1 MYVFLQFKNN
11 FIENTLNI
19 LYNNVI
25 IFWEKNMKEKKSKA
39 RINAVKNN
47 FFALHL
53 VWKMCPRMV
62 VHMACSKALYYFGW
76 LFYSAFFMRY
86 VINALQAGETFQAIM
101 IFIGITVAVFASMAF
116 YNSYILGSVK
126 PVTDTE
132 VNKKLYRKLF
142 KKSRNVELE
151 CFENSDFYDKYTLA
165 MKNADTRI
173 IETVDQLFGLLFGFV
188 ASICAFVFM
197 FQVDTLSV
205 TFILLPIIGNFYF
218 RILNSRVD
226 YQRNKEMAPHNR
238 RIDYINRIMYLKD
251 YAKEIRL
258 TNIFNLLKRQYTDA
272 ITGVADVTKKFVLK
286 SAFLHWFYVMFTFT
300 FIFEG
305 LLIYGAYRTL
315 VSNTM
320 TLPQLA
326 VLTSMMVST
335 TWILIGF
342 TDSVTASFK
351 NGLFVDYLRT
361 FLEYEEKIPEDYDGA
376 DPGNTIESID
386 FRNVS
391 FAYKDLPVLTDLN
404 MKFEGKKT
412 YALVGH
418 NGAGKSTII
427 KLLLRFYDP
436 TKGEILL
443 NGRNI
448 KEYNLQKYRALFA
461 TAFQDNRMFSMSVAD
476 NVTLGENI
484 PAEQRDAIVTD
495 ALKLSG
501 VYDKVMSLPQGI
513 NTTLTREFDDKGAV
527 LSGGEFQKIVVSRA
541 FARNCPIKVFDEP
554 SSALDP
560 IAEYQLFDNILKACH
575 ENTLLFISHRL
586 SSVQNADHVF
596 LLEHGQVKEEGTHR
610 ELMNRKGLYAD
621 MYQKQAENYLADKAK
636 QTEGIWA

>member
-1 MYVFLQFKNN
+1 MAV
-11 FIENTLNI
+11 
-19 LYNNVI
+19 
-25 IFWEKNMKEKKSKA
+25 A
-39 RINAVKNN
+39 R
-47 FFALHL
+47 LL
-53 VWKMCPRMV
+53 
-62 VHMACSKALYYFGW
+62 SYFGW

-101 IFIGITVAVFASMAF
+101 IFIGITVAVFAAMAL
-116 YNSYILGSVK
+116 YNSFIQGYVS
-126 PVTDTE
+126 PVTNATL
-132 VNKKLYRKLF
+132 NKKLYQKLF

-165 MKNADTRI
+165 MKNADTRLY
-173 IETVDQLFGLLFGFV
+173 ETVDQLFSVLFGFI
-188 ASICAFVFM
+188 ASIFAFIFM
-197 FQVDTLSV
+197 FQVDGFSV
-205 TFILLPIIGNFYF
+205 LFILFPIIGNFVF
-218 RILNSRVD
+218 RRMINHIEYKRQQD
-226 YQRNKEMAPHNR
+226 MAPHNR

-258 TNIFNLLKRQYTDA
+258 TNIFNLLKRQYTEA
-272 ITGVADVTKKFVLK
+272 ITGVADVCKKYIMK
-286 SAFLHWFYVMFTFT
+286 SVGLHWLWVMFTFS

-305 LLIYGAYRTL
+305 LLVYGAYRTL
-315 VSNTM
+315 VSETM
-320 TLPQLA
+320 TLAQLA
-326 VLTSMMVST
+326 VITSMMVST

-351 NGLFVDYLRT
+351 NGLFVEYLRS

-376 DPGNTIESID
+376 DPGTEIDSIE
-386 FRNVS
+386 FRNVG
-391 FAYKDLPVLTDLN
+391 FAYKDVPVLKNLN

-436 TKGEILL
+436 TEGEILL

-461 TAFQDNRMFSMSVAD
+461 TAFQDNRMFSMTVAD
-476 NVTLGENI
+476 NVTLGEDI
-484 PAEQRDAIVTD
+484 PENEREQVVTD

-501 VYDKVMSLPQGI
+501 VYEKVMSLPLGI

-541 FARNCPIKVFDEP
+541 FARRCPIKVFDEP

-560 IAEYQLFDNILKACH
+560 IAEYKLFDNILKACK

-596 LLEHGQVKEEGTHR
+596 LLENGEVVEEGTHR
-610 ELMNRKGLYAD
+610 ELMARRGLYAD
-621 MYQKQAENYLADKAK
+621 MYQKQAENYLADKTK

>member
-1 MYVFLQFKNN
+1 MASKKINSIKNN
-11 FIENTLNI
+11 F
-19 LYNNVI
+19 Y
-25 IFWEKNMKEKKSKA
+25 
-39 RINAVKNN
+39 
-47 FFALHL
+47 ALSL
-53 VWKMCPRMV
+53 VWKMCPIPV
-62 VHMACSKALYYFGW
+62 IHMALSRLLYYFGW

-86 VINALQAGETFQAIM
+86 VINALQSGESFQAIM
-101 IFIGITVAVFASMAF
+101 IFIGITVAVFASMAL
-116 YNSYILGSVK
+116 YNSYIQGYVA
-126 PVTDTE
+126 PVANASL
-132 VNKKLYRKLF
+132 NKQLYQKLF
-142 KKSRNVELE
+142 KKARNVELE

-165 MKNADTRI
+165 MKNADTNLYN
-173 IETVDQLFGLLFGFV
+173 TVDQLFGVLFGFV

-197 FQVDTLSV
+197 FKVDKLSV

-218 RILNSRVD
+218 RILNSRID
-226 YQRNKEMAPHNR
+226 YKRNKEMAPHNR

-258 TNIFNLLKRQYTDA
+258 TKIFNLLKRQYTDA

-320 TLPQLA
+320 NLPQLA

-342 TDSVTASFK
+342 TDSVTNSIK

-376 DPGNTIESID
+376 DPGEKIESLE

-391 FAYKDLPVLTDLN
+391 FAYKDTPVLSGLN
-404 MKFEGKKT
+404 MKFQGGKT

-436 TKGEILL
+436 TEGEIFL

-476 NVTLGENI
+476 NVTLGENLT
-484 PAEQRDAIVTD
+484 AEQQKEIVTE
-495 ALKLSG
+495 ALQLSG
-501 VYDKVMSLPQGI
+501 VYDKIMSLPQGM
-513 NTTLTREFDDKGAV
+513 NTTLTREFDDEGAV
-527 LSGGEFQKIVVSRA
+527 LSGGEFQKIVVARA
-541 FARNCPIKVFDEP
+541 FARRCPIKVFDEP

-560 IAEYQLFDNILKACH
+560 IAEYKLFDNILKACK
-575 ENTLLFISHRL
+575 ENTLIFISHRL

-596 LLEHGQVKEEGTHR
+596 LLEQGQVREEGSHR
-610 ELMNRKGLYAD
+610 ELMKLGGLYAD
-621 MYQKQAENYLADKAK
+621 MYQKQAENYLADKSK

>member
-1 MYVFLQFKNN
+1 
-11 FIENTLNI
+11 
-19 LYNNVI
+19 
-25 IFWEKNMKEKKSKA
+25 MKEKKSKA
-39 RINAVKNN
+39 RINAVRNN
-47 FFALHL
+47 FFALRL
-53 VWKMCPRMV
+53 VWKMCPQMV
-62 VHMACSKALYYFGW
+62 IHMACAKALYYFGW

-86 VINALQAGETFQAIM
+86 VINALQIGETFRAIM

-126 PVTDTE
+126 PVTDTI
-132 VNKKLYRKLF
+132 VNKKLYQKLF

-197 FQVDTLSV
+197 FQVDSLSV
-205 TFILLPIIGNFYF
+205 AFILLPIIGNFYF

-376 DPGNTIESID
+376 DPGNTIESIE

-391 FAYKDLPVLTDLN
+391 FAYKDVPVLTDLN

-436 TKGEILL
+436 TEGEILL

-484 PAEQRDAIVTD
+484 PADQRDAIVTD

-513 NTTLTREFDDKGAV
+513 NTTLTREFDDNGAV

-560 IAEYQLFDNILKACH
+560 IAEYQLFDNILKACR

-596 LLEHGQVKEEGTHR
+596 LLEHGQAKEEGTHR
-610 ELMNRKGLYAD
+610 ELMNRNGLYAD
-621 MYQKQAENYLADKAK
+621 MYQKQAENYLADKTK

>member
-1 MYVFLQFKNN
+1 MA
-11 FIENTLNI
+11 
-19 LYNNVI
+19 
-25 IFWEKNMKEKKSKA
+25 EKKLKSK
-39 RINAVKNN
+39 INAVRNN
-47 FFALHL
+47 FYALRL
-53 VWKMCPRMV
+53 VWKMCPV
-62 VHMACSKALYYFGW
+62 PVIHLAVGKLLYYFGW

-86 VINALQAGETFQAIM
+86 VINALQNGETFRAIM
-101 IFIGITVAVFASMAF
+101 FFIIITVGVFASIAL
-116 YNSYILGSVK
+116 YNSFILGYIS
-126 PVTDTE
+126 PVADATL
-132 VNKKLYRKLF
+132 NKKLYQKLF

-165 MKNADTRI
+165 MKNADKQLLG
-173 IETVDQLFGLLFGFV
+173 TVDQLFGVFFGFI
-188 ASICAFVFM
+188 ASICAFIFM
-197 FQVDTLSV
+197 FQVDRLSV
-205 TFILLPIIGNFYF
+205 IFIFLPIIGNFYF
-218 RILNSRVD
+218 RRLNTHVD

-315 VSNTM
+315 VSYTM

-361 FLEYEEKIPEDYDGA
+361 FLEYEEKIPEDYDGT
-376 DPGNTIESID
+376 DPGTTIDSIE

-391 FAYKDLPVLTDLN
+391 FAYKDVTVLTNLN

-436 TKGEILL
+436 TEGEILL

-484 PAEQRDAIVTD
+484 PESEKEAVVTE

-501 VYDKVMSLPQGI
+501 VYEKVMSLPQGI
-513 NTTLTREFDDKGAV
+513 NTTLTREFDDNGAV

-541 FARNCPIKVFDEP
+541 FARRCPIKVFDEP

-560 IAEYQLFDNILKACH
+560 IAEYQLFDNILKSCK

-610 ELMNRKGLYAD
+610 ELMAMQGLYAD
-621 MYQKQAENYLADKAK
+621 MYQKQAENYLADKTK

>member
-1 MYVFLQFKNN
+1 MASKKINSIKNN
-11 FIENTLNI
+11 F
-19 LYNNVI
+19 Y
-25 IFWEKNMKEKKSKA
+25 
-39 RINAVKNN
+39 
-47 FFALHL
+47 ALSL
-53 VWKMCPRMV
+53 VWKMCPIPV
-62 VHMACSKALYYFGW
+62 IHMALSRLLYYFGW

-86 VINALQAGETFQAIM
+86 VINALQSGESFQAIM
-101 IFIGITVAVFASMAF
+101 IFIGITVAVFASIAL
-116 YNSYILGSVK
+116 YNSYIQGYVA
-126 PVTDTE
+126 PVANASL
-132 VNKKLYRKLF
+132 NKQLYQKLF
-142 KKSRNVELE
+142 KKARNVELE

-165 MKNADTRI
+165 MKNADTNLYN
-173 IETVDQLFGLLFGFV
+173 TVDQLFGVLFGFV

-197 FQVDTLSV
+197 FKVDKLSV

-218 RILNSRVD
+218 RILNSRID
-226 YQRNKEMAPHNR
+226 YKRNKEMAPHNR

-258 TNIFNLLKRQYTDA
+258 TKIFNLLKRQYTDA

-320 TLPQLA
+320 NLPQLA

-342 TDSVTASFK
+342 TDSVTNSIK

-376 DPGNTIESID
+376 DPGDKIESLE

-391 FAYKDLPVLTDLN
+391 FAYKDTPVLSGLN
-404 MKFEGKKT
+404 MKFQGGKT

-436 TKGEILL
+436 TEGEIFL

-476 NVTLGENI
+476 NVTLGENLT
-484 PAEQRDAIVTD
+484 AEQQKEIVTE
-495 ALKLSG
+495 ALQLSG
-501 VYDKVMSLPQGI
+501 VYDKIMSLPQGM
-513 NTTLTREFDDKGAV
+513 NTTLTREFDDEGAV
-527 LSGGEFQKIVVSRA
+527 LSGGEFQKIVVARA
-541 FARNCPIKVFDEP
+541 FARRCPIKVFDEP

-560 IAEYQLFDNILKACH
+560 IAEYKLFDNILKACK

-596 LLEHGQVKEEGTHR
+596 LLEQGQVREEGSHR
-610 ELMNRKGLYAD
+610 ELMKLGGLYAD
-621 MYQKQAENYLADKAK
+621 MYQKQAENYLADKSK

>member
-1 MYVFLQFKNN
+1 MAKKPKTKVHAVRNN
-11 FIENTLNI
+11 I
-19 LYNNVI
+19 Y
-25 IFWEKNMKEKKSKA
+25 
-39 RINAVKNN
+39 
-47 FFALHL
+47 ALRL
-53 VWKMCPRMV
+53 VWKMCPRRV
-62 VHMACSKALYYFGW
+62 VHMALARLLYYFGW

-86 VINALQAGETFQAIM
+86 VINALQTGETFRAIM
-101 IFIGITVAVFASMAF
+101 IFIGITIAVFASMAL
-116 YNSYILGSVK
+116 YNSFIQGSVK
-126 PVTDTE
+126 PATDAE
-132 VNKKLYRKLF
+132 INKKLYQKLF

-165 MKNADTRI
+165 MKNADTRLV
-173 IETVDQLFGLLFGFV
+173 ETVDMLFGLLFGFI
-188 ASICAFVFM
+188 ASICAFIFM
-197 FQVDTLSV
+197 FQVDRLSV
-205 TFILLPIIGNFYF
+205 AFILLPIIGNFFF
-218 RILNSRVD
+218 RILNSRID
-226 YQRNKEMAPHNR
+226 YKRNKEMAPHNR

-272 ITGVADVTKKFVLK
+272 ITGVADVTKKFVWK

-315 VSNTM
+315 VSETM

-361 FLEYEEKIPEDYDGA
+361 FLEYEEKIPEDYDGD
-376 DPGNTIESID
+376 DPGTEIESLE

-391 FAYKDLPVLTDLN
+391 FAYKDDVVLSNLN
-404 MKFEGKKT
+404 MKFNGGKT

-418 NGAGKSTII
+418 NGAGKSTLI

-436 TKGEILL
+436 TEGEILL

-448 KEYNLQKYRALFA
+448 KEYNLQKYRSLFA

-476 NVTLGENI
+476 NVTLGEDI
-484 PAEQRDAIVTD
+484 PADQREQIVVD

-501 VYDKVMSLPQGI
+501 VYDKVTSLPNGI
-513 NTTLTREFDDKGAV
+513 DTTLTREFDDNGAV

-541 FARNCPIKVFDEP
+541 FARQCPIKVFDEP

-560 IAEYQLFDNILKACH
+560 IAEYKLFDNILKACRK
-575 ENTLLFISHRL
+575 NTLLFISHRL

-596 LLEHGQVKEEGTHR
+596 LLENGQVREEGTHR
-610 ELMNRKGLYAD
+610 ELMKKKGIYAD
-621 MYQKQAENYLADKAK
+621 MYQKQAENYLADKSK
-636 QTEGIWA
+636 QKEGIWA

>member
-1 MYVFLQFKNN
+1 
-11 FIENTLNI
+11 
-19 LYNNVI
+19 
-25 IFWEKNMKEKKSKA
+25 MKEKNKSK
-39 RINAVKNN
+39 RINTVKNN
-47 FFALHL
+47 FYALSL
-53 VWKMCPRMV
+53 VWKMCPRQV
-62 VHMACSKALYYFGW
+62 IHRAISKFLYYVGW

-86 VINALQAGETFQAIM
+86 VINALQEGKTFQAIM
-101 IFIGITVAVFASMAF
+101 IFVGITVAVFTSMSL
-116 YNSYILGSVK
+116 YNSYILGTVA
-126 PVTDTE
+126 PTADTE
-132 VNKKLYRKLF
+132 VNKKLYKKLF
-142 KKSRNVELE
+142 TKSRNVELE

-165 MKNADTRI
+165 MKNADTRM
-173 IETVDQLFGLLFGFV
+173 IETVDTFFGLVFGFI

-197 FQVDTLSV
+197 FKVDKLSIA
-205 TFILLPIIGNFYF
+205 FLLLPVIGNFYL
-218 RILNSRVD
+218 RRLNSKVE

-272 ITGVADVTKKFVLK
+272 ITGVADVTKKFVFK
-286 SAFLHWFYVMFTFT
+286 SAFFHWFYVMFTFT

-320 TLPQLA
+320 QLPQLA

-342 TDSVTASFK
+342 TDSVTACFK

-361 FLEYEEKIPEDYDGA
+361 FLEYKEKIPEDYDGI
-376 DPGNTIESID
+376 DPGTTINSIE

-391 FAYKDLPVLTDLN
+391 FSYKDIPVLNNLN
-404 MKFEGKKT
+404 MKFDGGKT

-436 TKGEILL
+436 TEGEILL

-448 KEYNLQKYRALFA
+448 KDFNLQKYRTLFA
-461 TAFQDNRMFSMSVAD
+461 TAFQDNRMFSMTVAD
-476 NVTLGENI
+476 NVTLGEKI
-484 PAEQRDAIVTD
+484 PEEDRDKVVTE
-495 ALKLSG
+495 ALQLSG
-501 VYDKVMSLPQGI
+501 VYEKVMSLPQGI
-513 NTTLTREFDDKGAV
+513 NTTLTREFDDNGTV
-527 LSGGEFQKIVVSRA
+527 LSGGEFQKIVVARA
-541 FARNCPIKVFDEP
+541 FARQCPIKVFDEP

-560 IAEYQLFDNILKACH
+560 IAEYKLFDNILKACR

-596 LLEHGQVKEEGTHR
+596 LQEKGEVREEGTHR
-610 ELMNRKGLYAD
+610 ELMEKHGLYAD
-621 MYQKQAENYLADKAK
+621 MYQKQAENYLADTTK

>member
-1 MYVFLQFKNN
+1 MKLKKINSLKNN
-11 FIENTLNI
+11 F
-19 LYNNVI
+19 Y
-25 IFWEKNMKEKKSKA
+25 
-39 RINAVKNN
+39 
-47 FFALHL
+47 ALSL
-53 VWKMCPRMV
+53 VWKMCPRIIIFL
-62 VHMACSKALYYFGW
+62 ALSKLLYYFGW

-86 VINALQAGETFQAIM
+86 VINALQNGETFSAIL
-101 IFIGITVAVFASMAF
+101 IFIAITVAIFATMAL
-116 YNSYILGSVK
+116 YNSFVLGYIK
-126 PVTDTE
+126 PTSDTE
-132 VNKKLYRKLF
+132 VNKKLYQMLF

-173 IETVDQLFGLLFGFV
+173 IETVDTFFGLFFGFI
-188 ASICAFVFM
+188 ASIFAFIFM
-197 FQVDTLSV
+197 FQVDKFSV
-205 TFILLPIIGNFYF
+205 AFIFLPIIGNFYF
-218 RILNSRVD
+218 RRLNSHIE

-286 SAFLHWFYVMFTFT
+286 SAFFHWFYVMFTFT

-315 VSNTM
+315 VSETM
-320 TLPQLA
+320 TLAQLA
-326 VLTSMMVST
+326 VITSMMVST

-351 NGLFVDYLRT
+351 NGLFIDYLRT

-376 DPGNTIESID
+376 DPGNEIESIE
-386 FRNVS
+386 FRGVG
-391 FAYKDLPVLTDLN
+391 FAYKDILVLKNLN

-436 TKGEILL
+436 TEGEILL

-484 PAEQRDAIVTD
+484 PAEERDKIVTE
-495 ALKLSG
+495 ALQLSG
-501 VYDKVMSLPQGI
+501 VYEKVMSLPQGI
-513 NTTLTREFDDKGAV
+513 NTTLTREFDDEGAV

-541 FARNCPIKVFDEP
+541 FARHCPIKVFDEP

-560 IAEYQLFDNILKACH
+560 IAEYKLFDNILKACK

-596 LLEHGQVKEEGTHR
+596 LLENGEVREEGTHR
-610 ELMNRKGLYAD
+610 ELMAKHGIYAD
-621 MYQKQAENYLADKAK
+621 MYEKQAENYLADKTK

>member
-1 MYVFLQFKNN
+1 
-11 FIENTLNI
+11 
-19 LYNNVI
+19 
-25 IFWEKNMKEKKSKA
+25 MKEKKFKS
-39 RINAVKNN
+39 RIRAVQNN
-47 FFALHL
+47 FFALRL
-53 VWKMCPRMV
+53 VWKMCPGPV
-62 VHMACSKALYYFGW
+62 VHMAIARLLYYFGW

-86 VINALQAGETFQAIM
+86 VINALQTGETFKAIM
-101 IFIGITVAVFASMAF
+101 IFIGITVAVFASMAL
-116 YNSYILGSVK
+116 YNSFIQGYVAPLANASL
-126 PVTDTE
+126 
-132 VNKKLYRKLF
+132 NKQLYQKLF
-142 KKSRNVELE
+142 KKARNVELE

-165 MKNADTRI
+165 MKNADTNLYN
-173 IETVDQLFGLLFGFV
+173 TVDQLFGLLFGFV
-188 ASICAFVFM
+188 ASICAFIFM
-197 FQVDTLSV
+197 FKVDSFSV
-205 TFILLPIIGNFYF
+205 AFILLPIIGNFYF
-218 RILNSRVD
+218 RILNSRID

-258 TNIFNLLKRQYTDA
+258 TNIFNLLKRQYTEA

-376 DPGNTIESID
+376 DPGKTIDSIE

-391 FAYKDLPVLTDLN
+391 FAYKDAPVLSNLN
-404 MKFEGKKT
+404 MKFEGGKT

-436 TKGEILL
+436 TQGEILL
-443 NGRNI
+443 NGHNI
-448 KEYNLQKYRALFA
+448 KEFNLQKYRALFA

-476 NVTLGENI
+476 NVTLGEDI
-484 PAEQRDAIVTD
+484 PAEKREAIVTE

-501 VYDKVMSLPQGI
+501 VYEKVMSLPQGI
-513 NTTLTREFDDKGAV
+513 NTTLTREFDDQGAV

-541 FARNCPIKVFDEP
+541 FARRCPVKVFDEP

-560 IAEYQLFDNILKACH
+560 IAEYQLFDNILKACK

-596 LLEHGQVKEEGTHR
+596 LLEHGQVKEEGNHR
-610 ELMNRKGLYAD
+610 ELMDRHGLYAD
-621 MYQKQAENYLADKAK
+621 MYQKQAENYLADKSK
-636 QTEGIWA
+636 QKEGIWA

>member
-1 MYVFLQFKNN
+1 MASKKINSIKNN
-11 FIENTLNI
+11 F
-19 LYNNVI
+19 Y
-25 IFWEKNMKEKKSKA
+25 
-39 RINAVKNN
+39 
-47 FFALHL
+47 ALSI
-53 VWKMCPRMV
+53 VWKMCPIPV
-62 VHMACSKALYYFGW
+62 IHMALSRLLYYFGW

-86 VINALQAGETFQAIM
+86 VINALQSGESFQAIM
-101 IFIGITVAVFASMAF
+101 IFIGITVAVFASMAL
-116 YNSYILGSVK
+116 YNSYIQGYVA
-126 PVTDTE
+126 PVANASL
-132 VNKKLYRKLF
+132 NKQLYQKLF
-142 KKSRNVELE
+142 KKARNVELE

-165 MKNADTRI
+165 IKNADTNLYN
-173 IETVDQLFGLLFGFV
+173 TVDQLFGVLFGFV

-197 FQVDTLSV
+197 FKVDKLSV

-218 RILNSRVD
+218 RILNSRID
-226 YQRNKEMAPHNR
+226 YKRNKEMAPHNR

-258 TNIFNLLKRQYTDA
+258 TKIFNLLKRQYTDA

-320 TLPQLA
+320 NLPQLA

-342 TDSVTASFK
+342 TDSVTNSIK

-376 DPGNTIESID
+376 DPGDKIESLE

-391 FAYKDLPVLTDLN
+391 FAYKDTPVLSGLN
-404 MKFEGKKT
+404 MKFQGGKT

-436 TKGEILL
+436 TEGEIFL

-476 NVTLGENI
+476 NVTLGENLT
-484 PAEQRDAIVTD
+484 AEQQKEIVTE
-495 ALKLSG
+495 ALQLSG
-501 VYDKVMSLPQGI
+501 VYDKIMSLPQGM
-513 NTTLTREFDDKGAV
+513 NTTLTREFDDEGAV
-527 LSGGEFQKIVVSRA
+527 LSGGEFQKIVVARA
-541 FARNCPIKVFDEP
+541 FARRCPIKVFDEP

-560 IAEYQLFDNILKACH
+560 IAEYKLFDNILKACK

-596 LLEHGQVKEEGTHR
+596 LLEQGQVREEGSHR
-610 ELMNRKGLYAD
+610 ELMKLGGLYAD
-621 MYQKQAENYLADKAK
+621 MYQKQAENYLADKSK

>member
-1 MYVFLQFKNN
+1 
-11 FIENTLNI
+11 
-19 LYNNVI
+19 
-25 IFWEKNMKEKKSKA
+25 MKEKKKKENKK
-39 RINAVKNN
+39 RISAVKNN
-47 FFALHL
+47 VFALKL
-53 VWKMCPRMV
+53 LWKMCPRRV
-62 VHMACSKALYYFGW
+62 VHMALARLLYYFGW

-86 VINALQAGETFQAIM
+86 VINALQTGETFRAIM
-101 IFIGITVAVFASMAF
+101 IFIGITIAVFASMAL
-116 YNSYILGSVK
+116 YNSFIQGSVK
-126 PVTDTE
+126 PATDAE
-132 VNKKLYRKLF
+132 INKKLYQKLF

-165 MKNADTRI
+165 MKNADTRLV
-173 IETVDQLFGLLFGFV
+173 ETVDMLFGLLFGFI
-188 ASICAFVFM
+188 ASICAFIFM
-197 FQVDTLSV
+197 FQVDRLSV
-205 TFILLPIIGNFYF
+205 AFILLPIIGNFFF
-218 RILNSRVD
+218 RILNSRID
-226 YQRNKEMAPHNR
+226 YKRNKEMAPHNR

-272 ITGVADVTKKFVLK
+272 ITGVADVTKKFVWK

-315 VSNTM
+315 VSETM

-361 FLEYEEKIPEDYDGA
+361 FLEYEEKIPEDYDGD
-376 DPGNTIESID
+376 DPGTEIESLE

-391 FAYKDLPVLTDLN
+391 FAYKDDVVLSNLN
-404 MKFEGKKT
+404 MKFDGGKT

-418 NGAGKSTII
+418 NGAGKSTLI

-436 TKGEILL
+436 TQGEILL

-448 KEYNLQKYRALFA
+448 KEYNLQKYRSLFA

-476 NVTLGENI
+476 NVMLGEDI
-484 PAEQRDAIVTD
+484 PEDKRERIVVD

-501 VYDKVMSLPQGI
+501 VYDKVMELPKGI
-513 NTTLTREFDDKGAV
+513 NTTLTREFDDEGAV

-541 FARNCPIKVFDEP
+541 FARQCPIKVFDEP

-560 IAEYQLFDNILKACH
+560 IAEYKLFDNILKVCRQ
-575 ENTLLFISHRL
+575 NTL
-586 SSVQNADHVF
+586 
-596 LLEHGQVKEEGTHR
+596 
-610 ELMNRKGLYAD
+610 
-621 MYQKQAENYLADKAK
+621 
-636 QTEGIWA
+636 

>member
-1 MYVFLQFKNN
+1 
-11 FIENTLNI
+11 
-19 LYNNVI
+19 
-25 IFWEKNMKEKKSKA
+25 MKEKKFKS
-39 RINAVKNN
+39 RIRAVQNN
-47 FFALHL
+47 FFALRL
-53 VWKMCPRMV
+53 VWKMCPGPV
-62 VHMACSKALYYFGW
+62 VHMAIARLLYYFGW

-86 VINALQAGETFQAIM
+86 VINALQTGETFKAIM
-101 IFIGITVAVFASMAF
+101 IFIGITVAVFASMAL
-116 YNSYILGSVK
+116 YNSFIQGYVAPLANASL
-126 PVTDTE
+126 
-132 VNKKLYRKLF
+132 NKQLYQKLF
-142 KKSRNVELE
+142 KKARNVELE

-165 MKNADTRI
+165 MKNADTNLYN
-173 IETVDQLFGLLFGFV
+173 TVDQLFGLLFGFV
-188 ASICAFVFM
+188 ASICAFIFM
-197 FQVDTLSV
+197 FKVDSFSV
-205 TFILLPIIGNFYF
+205 AFILLPIIGNFYF
-218 RILNSRVD
+218 RILNSRID

-258 TNIFNLLKRQYTDA
+258 TNIFNLLKRQYTEA

-361 FLEYEEKIPEDYDGA
+361 FLEYEEKIPEDYDGT
-376 DPGNTIESID
+376 DPGKTIDSIE

-391 FAYKDLPVLTDLN
+391 FAYKDAPVLSNLN
-404 MKFEGKKT
+404 MKFEGGKT

-436 TKGEILL
+436 TQGEILL
-443 NGRNI
+443 NGHNI

-476 NVTLGENI
+476 NVTLGEDI
-484 PAEQRDAIVTD
+484 PAEKREAIVTD

-501 VYDKVMSLPQGI
+501 VYEKVMSLPQGI
-513 NTTLTREFDDKGAV
+513 NTTLTREFDDQGAV

-541 FARNCPIKVFDEP
+541 FARRYPVKVFDEP

-560 IAEYQLFDNILKACH
+560 IAEYQLFDNILKACK

-596 LLEHGQVKEEGTHR
+596 LLEHGQVKEEGSHR
-610 ELMNRKGLYAD
+610 ELMDRHGLYAD
-621 MYQKQAENYLADKAK
+621 MYQKQAENYLADKSK
-636 QTEGIWA
+636 QKEGIWA

>member
-1 MYVFLQFKNN
+1 
-11 FIENTLNI
+11 
-19 LYNNVI
+19 
-25 IFWEKNMKEKKSKA
+25 
-39 RINAVKNN
+39 
-47 FFALHL
+47 
-53 VWKMCPRMV
+53 
-62 VHMACSKALYYFGW
+62 
-76 LFYSAFFMRY
+76 MRY
-86 VINALQAGETFQAIM
+86 VINALQSGETFQAIM

-126 PVTDTE
+126 PVTDAE
-132 VNKKLYRKLF
+132 INKKLYQKLF

-165 MKNADTRI
+165 MKNADTRL

-197 FQVDTLSV
+197 FQVDSLSV
-205 TFILLPIIGNFYF
+205 FFILLPIIGNFYF

-258 TNIFNLLKRQYTDA
+258 TKIFNLLKRQYTDA

-320 TLPQLA
+320 TLSQLA

-361 FLEYEEKIPEDYDGA
+361 FLEYKEKIPEDYDGA
-376 DPGNTIESID
+376 DPGTRINSIE
-386 FRNVS
+386 FRSVG
-391 FAYKDLPVLTDLN
+391 FAYKDIPVLKNLN
-404 MKFEGKKT
+404 MKFEGGKT

-436 TKGEILL
+436 TEGEILL

-448 KEYNLQKYRALFA
+448 KEFNLQKYRALFA

-476 NVTLGENI
+476 NVTLGEDI
-484 PAEQRDAIVTD
+484 KAEDREQIVTE

-513 NTTLTREFDDKGAV
+513 NTTLTREFDDNGAV

-541 FARNCPIKVFDEP
+541 FARRCPIKVFDEP

-560 IAEYQLFDNILKACH
+560 IAEYQLFDNILKACRK
-575 ENTLLFISHRL
+575 NTLLFISHRL

-596 LLEHGQVKEEGTHR
+596 LLEQGEVREEGTHR
-610 ELMNRKGLYAD
+610 ELMDRKGLYAD
-621 MYQKQAENYLADKAK
+621 MYQKQAENYLADKSK
-636 QTEGIWA
+636 QKEGIWA

>member
-1 MYVFLQFKNN
+1 
-11 FIENTLNI
+11 
-19 LYNNVI
+19 
-25 IFWEKNMKEKKSKA
+25 
-39 RINAVKNN
+39 
-47 FFALHL
+47 
-53 VWKMCPRMV
+53 
-62 VHMACSKALYYFGW
+62 
-76 LFYSAFFMRY
+76 
-86 VINALQAGETFQAIM
+86 
-101 IFIGITVAVFASMAF
+101 
-116 YNSYILGSVK
+116 
-126 PVTDTE
+126 
-132 VNKKLYRKLF
+132 
-142 KKSRNVELE
+142 
-151 CFENSDFYDKYTLA
+151 
-165 MKNADTRI
+165 
-173 IETVDQLFGLLFGFV
+173 
-188 ASICAFVFM
+188 
-197 FQVDTLSV
+197 
-205 TFILLPIIGNFYF
+205 
-218 RILNSRVD
+218 
-226 YQRNKEMAPHNR
+226 
-238 RIDYINRIMYLKD
+238 MYLKD

-258 TNIFNLLKRQYTDA
+258 TKIFNLLKRQYTDA

-361 FLEYEEKIPEDYDGA
+361 FLEYKEKIPEDYDGA
-376 DPGNTIESID
+376 DPGTIIESIE
-386 FRNVS
+386 FRNVG
-391 FAYKDLPVLTDLN
+391 FAYKDIPVLKNLN

-436 TKGEILL
+436 TEGEILL

-448 KEYNLQKYRALFA
+448 KDYNLQKYRALFA

-476 NVTLGENI
+476 NVTLGEDI
-484 PAEQRDAIVTD
+484 PADQRDAIVTE

-513 NTTLTREFDDKGAV
+513 NTTLTREFDDNGAV

-541 FARNCPIKVFDEP
+541 FARRCPIKVFDEP

-560 IAEYQLFDNILKACH
+560 IAEYQLFDNILKACK

-596 LLEHGQVKEEGTHR
+596 LLEQGEVREEGTHR
-610 ELMNRKGLYAD
+610 ELMDRKGLYAD
-621 MYQKQAENYLADKAK
+621 MYQKQAENYLADKSK
-636 QTEGIWA
+636 QKEGIWA